1 VSRNAPLA
9 DDPDKPAAQRTRD
22 PSRFQESDP
31 GRLRFASSRAARLAE
46 HGKDSAQTVACL
58 SFILRR
64 PISALAVCLLS
75 LWLLPAQAA
84 EPFSS
89 DSRAPRASVTVTH
102 DPEATD
108 AFRPNPEKVRVMVN
122 RAITNLTHK
131 ATVPDAWR
139 SLVAT
144 QDIIG
149 IKVFSAPGPNSGTRA
164 AVAAAVVEGLLAAG
178 LPPRQIIVWDRQI
191 TDLRL
196 AGFAELSDRYGIRI
210 AGSAQAGWDEKTFYN
225 PDSPILGN
233 LVWGDLE
240 FGRKGD
246 GVGRK
251 SFVSTLVSREMT
263 KIINIT
269 PLLNHNDAGVSGNL
283 YSLAAGSI
291 DNLIRF
297 ESSPATLATA
307 IPEIYSLPALSD
319 HVVLNITDALI
330 CQYEGG
336 ERGLLHYSAILN
348 QLRFSRDPVA
358 LDVLSIQELDRLRQN
373 AHAPGVKPNLKL
385 YSNAALLQ
393 LGVNDLK
400 RIQVD
405 TLP

>member
-1 VSRNAPLA
+1 MRGKHCFQEPGSRLLRLLSRSAAVLIGRSPYSAQRVSR
-9 DDPDKPAAQRTRD
+9 
-22 PSRFQESDP
+22 PS
-31 GRLRFASSRAARLAE
+31 
-46 HGKDSAQTVACL
+46 CL
-58 SFILRR
+58 CPPRIC
-64 PISALAVCLLS
+64 ALAVCLLS
-75 LWLLPAQAA
+75 LSLLPAQAA
-84 EPFSS
+84 KPFSS
-89 DSRAPRASVTVTH
+89 DSGAPRAFVTVAQ

-108 AFRPNPEKVRVMVN
+108 AFRPNFEKVRLMAN
-122 RAITNLTHK
+122 RAITNLTRK
-131 ATVPDAWR
+131 PTVPDAWR
-139 SLVAT
+139 SLVTT
-144 QDIIG
+144 QDIVG
-149 IKVFSAPGPNSGTRA
+149 IKVFSAPGPNSGTRPAVVA
-164 AVAAAVVEGLLAAG
+164 AVIKGLLAAG
-178 LPPRQIIVWDRQI
+178 LPPNHIIVWDRHI

-196 AGFAELSDRYGIRI
+196 AGFTDLSDRYGIRL
-210 AGSAQAGWDEKTFYN
+210 AGAAQAGWDEKTFYN

-240 FGRKGD
+240 FGKKGD

-251 SFVSTLVSREMT
+251 SFVSTLVSREIT

-269 PLLNHNDAGVSGNL
+269 PLLNHNEAGVSGNL
-283 YSLAAGSI
+283 YSLASGSA

-336 ERGLLHYSAILN
+336 ERGLLHYSATLN

-373 AHAPGVKPNLKL
+373 AHAPSVKPNFKL